1 MADRTRVPNM
11 LDTFMYYNT
20 NPTPPFPGYGVPPT
34 YLPNQTNVQP
44 YVAQVGLD
52 PWPVNVPAYP
62 QEYETHFPLGT
73 NYWCTPEYKLTPNN
87 LNDSEPTLLIREN
100 RAKPGVKLA
109 FTEKGAESDPRV
121 FRSRY
126 GTSSDVP
133 TRPYYAQPWLIDE
146 IRKVKN

>member
-1 MADRTRVPNM
+1 MVDRTRVPNM
-11 LDTFMYYNT
+11 LDTFMYYNK
-20 NPTPPFPGYGVPPT
+20 NPTPPFP
-34 YLPNQTNVQP
+34 
-44 YVAQVGLD
+44 
-52 PWPVNVPAYP
+52 
-62 QEYETHFPLGT
+62 GT

-87 LNDSEPTLLIREN
+87 LNVSEPTLLIREN

-121 FRSRY
+121 FRARY

-146 IRKVKN
+146 IRKIKN

>member
-44 YVAQVGLD
+44 YVAQIFYSTLL
-52 PWPVNVPAYP
+52 VNFYDHISV
-62 QEYETHFPLGT
+62 GT